1 MADYRKLGRPTDQR
15 KALLRNQVSNLLWY
29 GKIETTQEKAKEVRR
44 LAEKLITL
52 AMNTYEDTRKVTK
65 QVKEVKMVKNK
76 ETKKLEKTY
85 NVVEKEFVN
94 DGPKKLVARRKIMA
108 NTYDLQEPRLEK
120 ESRSAYAA
128 RTAEINHPLIEKIFN
143 ELAPKYAQ
151 RADEKGNR
159 GGYTR
164 IIKKGPRP
172 GDTAEMVILALVD

>member
-52 AMNTYEDTRKVTK
+52 AMNTYEDTVKVTK

-108 NTYDLQEPRLEK
+108 NTYDLPGASPREGEPLCLCRQNRRDQSSPDRKDL
-120 ESRSAYAA
+120 
-128 RTAEINHPLIEKIFN
+128 
-143 ELAPKYAQ
+143 Q
-151 RADEKGNR
+151 RACAQVCEAR
-159 GGYTR
+159 
-164 IIKKGPRP
+164 
-172 GDTAEMVILALVD
+172 